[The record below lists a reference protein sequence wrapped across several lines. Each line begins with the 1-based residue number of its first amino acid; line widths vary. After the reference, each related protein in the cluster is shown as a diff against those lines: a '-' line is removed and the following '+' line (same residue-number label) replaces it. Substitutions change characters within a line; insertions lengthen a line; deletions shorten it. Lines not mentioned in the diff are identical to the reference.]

1 MAAILNL
8 LDLRSIM
15 GYPGG
20 TRSVL
25 FYTRFSG
32 KKRASLYIYRE
43 KGDHYYI
50 QTQQN
55 DLFSHY
61 NLFQENLKN
70 N

>member
-20 TRSVL
+20 HLLSI
-25 FYTRFSG
+25 YTRFSG
-32 KKRASLYIYRE
+32 KKRASLYISQE

-50 QTQQN
+50 QTRQN
-55 DLFSHY
+55 NLFSHY
-61 NLFQENLKN
+61 NLF
-70 N
+70 

>member
-20 TRSVL
+20 HSL
-25 FYTRFSG
+25 SIYTCFSG
-32 KKRASLYIYRE
+32 KKRASLYTGISQE

-50 QTQQN
+50 QTRQN
-55 DLFSHY
+55 NLFSHY
-61 NLFQENLKN
+61 NLF
-70 N
+70 